1 MIPIDLSGRV
11 VVITGASR
19 GIGRAMSLA
28 FSRAGASLALNYRE
42 NDEAAF
48 SLLDEIKSGG
58 GRVILCK
65 GSISEQRVV
74 DELMSKCLEEWQ
86 RLDFLVNN
94 AGITRDMYLAFMKES
109 DWDDVI
115 DVNLR
120 AAFVCC
126 KAALKKM
133 VAQKHGTIINI
144 SSTSGLH
151 GREGQ
156 VNYSAAKAG
165 LLGFTKALA
174 REVGRYNVRVN
185 AIVTGVID
193 TDMTKR
199 LPRKIMNPI
208 LAQTSLGRIGH
219 PEEVAN
225 LAVFLASDLAS
236 YITGSCI
243 SVDGGL

>member
-11 VVITGASR
+11 AVITGAGR

-28 FSRAGASLALNYRE
+28 FSRAGASLALNYRD

-58 GRVILCK
+58 GRALLCK
-65 GSISEQRVV
+65 GSISDQRVV
-74 DELMSKCLEEWQ
+74 DELMRKCLEEWQ

-94 AGITRDMYLAFMKES
+94 AGITRDNYLAFMKAS
-109 DWDDVI
+109 DWDEVM
-115 DVNLR
+115 DVNLK
-120 AAFVCC
+120 APFACC
-126 KAALKKM
+126 KAVLKKM
-133 VAQKHGTIINI
+133 VAQKSGSIINI
-144 SSTSGLH
+144 SSASAMS

-193 TDMTKR
+193 TDMTKK
-199 LPRKIMNPI
+199 LPRKIMSPI
-208 LAQTSLGRIGH
+208 LSQTSLQRIGR

-243 SVDGGL
+243 SIDGGL